1 MAARGKSI
9 SKGFVWVILALL
21 IVGLAGFGATNLSGN
36 IRSVGAVGDKQIEVQ
51 RYVRALQEELRRIQ
65 QQVGQPISFQQA
77 EAFGIDQQVLQQL
90 LVARAIDH
98 EASSLGLSIGD
109 ENLRKQVVGVSAF
122 QSIDGSFSRDNY
134 RFALE
139 NAGLSE
145 AEFESNL
152 REETARSLVE
162 AAVVSGLT
170 MPDTYANQLLNY
182 IGERR
187 NFTWARI
194 DATDLDAAI
203 VAPSETML
211 EAFYTDNLELY
222 TTPEIKQISYVQ
234 LTPTQL
240 VDGVEVSDAAIAE
253 LYKARES
260 DFNKPERRLVDR
272 LAFTD
277 ATEAAQAKAQIE
289 VDAITFDRL
298 VEDRGLALTDV
309 DMGDLDKDALGAAGA
324 AVFAAELDQVVGPFD
339 SAIGPALFRVNGILK
354 AQATSLEAASGPL
367 RNELALDLARGEID
381 EQVTNIDDL
390 LAAGATLEE
399 LAGETDM
406 ELQTIDWHSDV
417 SQGLAAYQEFKVAA
431 ASVTEDSFPELI
443 ALPDGGI
450 FALRLNAIVP
460 PAPKPLDTVRVAVIA
475 QWTKNETM
483 VHLRRKGEALSA
495 NLSTDASFESLDL
508 RAQIETE
515 RTRSDYIEGAP
526 NALVTQVFDAE
537 PGTMTM
543 LDDTDSVVLVR
554 LDAVL
559 PRKEG
564 ADLDGQMREAINAQA
579 INDLSQDIF
588 AAFASDLQS
597 RIGFELDQQALN
609 AVHAQFQ

>member
-1 MAARGKSI
+1 MASRGKSI

-277 ATEAAQAKAQIE
+277 STEAAQAKAQIE

-309 DMGDLDKDALGAAGA
+309 DMGDLYKDALGAAGA

-559 PRKEG
+559 PRKED

>member
-203 VAPSETML
+203 VAPSETVL

-324 AVFAAELDQVVGPFD
+324 VVFAAELDQVVGPFD

-367 RNELALDLARGEID
+367 RNEMALDLARGEID

-460 PAPKPLDTVRVAVIA
+460 PAPKPLDTVREAVIA

>member
-203 VAPSETML
+203 VAPSETVL

-277 ATEAAQAKAQIE
+277 STEAAQAKAQIE

-460 PAPKPLDTVRVAVIA
+460 PAPRPLDTVREAVIA

-588 AAFASDLQS
+588 AAFASDLQT

>member
-1 MAARGKSI
+1 MASRGKSI

-203 VAPSETML
+203 VAPSETVL

>member
-1 MAARGKSI
+1 MASRGKSI

-203 VAPSETML
+203 VAPSETVL

-460 PAPKPLDTVRVAVIA
+460 PAPKPLDTVREAVIA

-559 PRKEG
+559 PRKAD
-564 ADLDGQMREAINAQA
+564 ADLDGQMRGAINAQA

-588 AAFASDLQS
+588 AAFANDLQS

>member
-203 VAPSETML
+203 VAPSETVL

-253 LYKARES
+253 LYNARES

>member
-194 DATDLDAAI
+194 DATDLGAAI
-203 VAPSETML
+203 VAPSETVL

-222 TTPEIKQISYVQ
+222 TTPEIKQISYIQ

>member
-1 MAARGKSI
+1 MALRGISI

-21 IVGLAGFGATNLSGN
+21 IVGLAGFGATNLSGTV
-36 IRSVGAVGDKQIEVQ
+36 RSVGAVGDKQIDVQ
-51 RYVRALQEELRRIQ
+51 RYVRALQEEMRRVQ

-98 EASSLGLSIGD
+98 EASGLGLSIGD
-109 ENLRKQVVGVSAF
+109 ENLRQQVVGVSAF

-145 AEFESNL
+145 AEFEANM
-152 REETARSLVE
+152 REETARSLIQ

-170 MPDTYANQLLNY
+170 MPDSYANQLLNY

-194 DATDLDAAI
+194 DATNLDAAI
-203 VAPSETML
+203 AAPTETVL
-211 EAFYTDNLELY
+211 QAFYSENLALY

-234 LTPTQL
+234 LTPAQL
-240 VDGVEVSDAAIAE
+240 VDGVEVSVDAIAG
-253 LYKARES
+253 LYEARDAE
-260 DFNKPERRLVDR
+260 FNKPERRLVDR
-272 LAFTD
+272 LAFVD
-277 ATEAAQAKAQIE
+277 ATEASQAKAQIE
-289 VDAITFDRL
+289 VDAISFDRL

-309 DMGDLDKDALGAAGA
+309 DMGDLDQVALGAAGV

-339 SAIGPALFRVNGILK
+339 TEIGPALFRVNGILK

-367 RNELALDLARGEID
+367 RNELALDLARAEID
-381 EQVTNIDDL
+381 EQVANIDDL

-399 LAGETDM
+399 LAGETEM
-406 ELQTIDWHSDV
+406 ELQTVDWHSEV

-431 ASVTEDSFPELI
+431 ATVTEDGFPKLI
-443 ALPDGGI
+443 ALPDGGV
-450 FALRLNAIVP
+450 FALRLNGIVP
-460 PAPKPLDTVRVAVIA
+460 PAPKPLETVREAVVEH
-475 QWTKNETM
+475 WTKTETM
-483 VHLRRKGEALSA
+483 AHLRRKGEALSA
-495 NLSTDASFESLDL
+495 GLTANASFESLDL
-508 RAQIETE
+508 RAQTEIE
-515 RTRSDYIEGAP
+515 RTRRDYVEGAP
-526 NALVTQVFDAE
+526 NALITQVFDAAT
-537 PGTMTM
+537 GTITI
-543 LDDTDSVVLVR
+543 LDDADSVVLVR

-559 PRKEG
+559 PR
-564 ADLDGQMREAINAQA
+564 AQDVALDGPMRDAINAQA
-579 INDLSQDIF
+579 TNDLSQDIF
-588 AAFASDLQS
+588 AAFARDLQT

>member
-203 VAPSETML
+203 VAPSETVL

-277 ATEAAQAKAQIE
+277 STEAAQAKAQIE

-460 PAPKPLDTVRVAVIA
+460 PAPKPLDTVREAVIA

>member
-367 RNELALDLARGEID
+367 RNEMALDLARGEID

>member
-203 VAPSETML
+203 VAPSETVL

-460 PAPKPLDTVRVAVIA
+460 PAPKPLDTVREAVIA

-609 AVHAQFQ
+609 AVHAQFK

>member
-1 MAARGKSI
+1 MALRGTSI

-21 IVGLAGFGATNLSGN
+21 IVGLAGFGATNLSGTV
-36 IRSVGAVGDKQIEVQ
+36 RSVGAVGDKQIDVQ
-51 RYVRALQEELRRIQ
+51 RYVRALQEEMRRVQ

-98 EASSLGLSIGD
+98 EASGLGLSIGD
-109 ENLRKQVVGVSAF
+109 ENLRQQVVGVSAF

-145 AEFESNL
+145 AEFEANM
-152 REETARSLVE
+152 REETARSLVQ
-162 AAVVSGLT
+162 AAVVSGLK
-170 MPDTYANQLLNY
+170 MPDSYANQLLNY

-194 DATDLDAAI
+194 DATNLDVAI
-203 VAPSETML
+203 TAPTETVL
-211 EAFYTDNLELY
+211 QAFYSENLALY

-417 SQGLAAYQEFKVAA
+417 SQELAAYQEFKVAA

-460 PAPKPLDTVRVAVIA
+460 PAPKPLDTVREAVIA

-559 PRKEG
+559 PRKAD
-564 ADLDGQMREAINAQA
+564 ADLDGQMRKAINAQA

>member
-152 REETARSLVE
+152 REETVRSLVE

-203 VAPSETML
+203 VAPSETVL

-406 ELQTIDWHSDV
+406 ELQTIDWHNDV

-460 PAPKPLDTVRVAVIA
+460 PAPKPLDTVREAVIA

-559 PRKEG
+559 PRKAD

>member
-1 MAARGKSI
+1 MALRGTSI

-21 IVGLAGFGATNLSGN
+21 IVGLAGFGATNLSGTV
-36 IRSVGAVGDKQIEVQ
+36 RSVGAVGDKQIDVQ
-51 RYVRALQEELRRIQ
+51 RYVRALQEEMRRVQ

-98 EASSLGLSIGD
+98 EASGLGLSIGD
-109 ENLRKQVVGVSAF
+109 ENLRQQVVGVSAF

-145 AEFESNL
+145 AEFEANM
-152 REETARSLVE
+152 REETARSLVQ
-162 AAVVSGLT
+162 AAVVSGLK
-170 MPDTYANQLLNY
+170 MPDSYANQLLNY

-194 DATDLDAAI
+194 DATNLDVAI
-203 VAPSETML
+203 TAPTEPVL
-211 EAFYTDNLELY
+211 QAFYSENLALY

-234 LTPTQL
+234 LTPAQL
-240 VDGVEVSDAAIAE
+240 VDGVEVSVDAIAG
-253 LYKARES
+253 LYEARDAE
-260 DFNKPERRLVDR
+260 FNKPERRLVDR
-272 LAFTD
+272 LAFVD
-277 ATEAAQAKAQIE
+277 ATEASQAKAQIE
-289 VDAITFDRL
+289 VDAISFDRL

-309 DMGDLDKDALGAAGA
+309 DMGDLDQVALGAAGV

-339 SAIGPALFRVNGILK
+339 TAIGPALFRVNGILK

-367 RNELALDLARGEID
+367 RNELALDLARAEID
-381 EQVTNIDDL
+381 EQVANIDDL

-399 LAGETDM
+399 LAGETEM
-406 ELQTIDWHSDV
+406 ELQTVDWHSEV

-431 ASVTEDSFPELI
+431 ATVTEDGFPKLI
-443 ALPDGGI
+443 ALPDGGV
-450 FALRLNAIVP
+450 FALRLNGIVP
-460 PAPKPLDTVRVAVIA
+460 PAPKPLETVREAVVEH
-475 QWTKNETM
+475 WTKTETM
-483 VHLRRKGEALSA
+483 AHLRRKGKALSA
-495 NLSTDASFESLDL
+495 GLTANASFESLDL
-508 RAQIETE
+508 RAQTETE
-515 RTRSDYIEGAP
+515 RTRRDYVEGAP
-526 NALVTQVFDAE
+526 NALITQVFDAAT
-537 PGTMTM
+537 GTITI
-543 LDDTDSVVLVR
+543 LDDADSVVLVR

-559 PRKEG
+559 PR
-564 ADLDGQMREAINAQA
+564 AQDVALDGPMRDAINAQA
-579 INDLSQDIF
+579 TNDLSQDIF
-588 AAFASDLQS
+588 AAFARDLQT

>member
-170 MPDTYANQLLNY
+170 MPDTYSNQLLNY

-194 DATDLDAAI
+194 DATDLDVAI
-203 VAPSETML
+203 VAPSETVL

-460 PAPKPLDTVRVAVIA
+460 PAPKPLDTVREAVIA

-526 NALVTQVFDAE
+526 NALVTQVFEAE

>member
-203 VAPSETML
+203 VAPSETVL